1 MWLVISVPMDKH
13 QLHNLIL
20 VRLHHS
26 WFCRGIKS
34 SIQSKNPWR
43 SQEKPKFSRH
53 SWSSYWPKF

>member
-1 MWLVISVPMDKH
+1 MDKH